1 MTAID
6 DRSGDD
12 RSGDALPN
20 DDRTFAWSL
29 AILRLTTG
37 AFFLVW
43 ALEKILAPEIA
54 RRVFETFY
62 FSSPSDTM
70 LLATGLLQ
78 LAFVLAFMAGLFRFW
93 TYGALL
99 AMHAVSVL
107 SSAPR
112 LFDPFT
118 PPNHLFWAGVPVLGL
133 LLALFLLR
141 KRDNFLVLGR
151 PDGRA
156 SGVLRSAALT
166 TLAALALLAAPQPAQ
181 ANANQDVVIHS
192 YAAQPKL
199 VDTTN
204 SHWIET
210 QDGVIVIDTQRIFP
224 EAERALRHVR
234 RLDKPVLGIFITHA
248 HSDHYG
254 GLSVFKAAFP
264 DAPVYAAEETIRS
277 MREDSRGYNAAR
289 KLRHGELFPSQ
300 AVIGANLPNRVIDDG
315 DVIELG
321 GVRLEVHKMGPSEAE
336 VTSMLYLADQ
346 GILFAGDLINDGFVP
361 APLESLDN
369 WLPQLDAI
377 AARYPEDTRVY
388 IGHGEEGP
396 LGPRLRAQRAYLE
409 DLSVLVDAAIEDEV
423 LTAEEADDI
432 SFELEA
438 LYPHWHG
445 VGGNPRQEVLRAV
458 AGFVAAQRGAE
469 VRVDAAF
476 R

>member
-6 DRSGDD
+6 DRPDDAPSKDD
-12 RSGDALPN
+12 RAL
-20 DDRTFAWSL
+20 AASL

-43 ALEKILAPEIA
+43 ALEKIFAPEIA

-99 AMHAVSVL
+99 AMHAVSVV

-112 LFDPFT
+112 LLDPFT

-141 KRDNFLVLGR
+141 KRDSFLVLGR

-156 SGVLRSAALT
+156 TGVLRSAAVT
-166 TLAALALLAAPQPAQ
+166 TLVALALLAAPQPAQ
-181 ANANQDVVIHS
+181 AVDGNDGIVIHS

-210 QDGVIVIDTQRIFP
+210 ETGVIVIDTQRIFP
-224 EAERALRHVR
+224 EAERAVRHIR
-234 RLDKPVLGIFITHA
+234 RLDKPVIGIFITHA
-248 HSDHYG
+248 HTDHYG

-289 KLRHGELFPSQ
+289 KARHGDVFPSQ
-300 AVIGANLPNRVIDDG
+300 AVISANLPERVIDDG
-315 DVIELG
+315 DLVELG

-346 GILFAGDLINDGFVP
+346 GVLFAGDLINDGFVP

-396 LGPRLRAQRAYLE
+396 LGPRLRAQQVYLE
-409 DLSVLVDAAIEDEV
+409 DLSTLVNEAIEDDL
-423 LTAEEADDI
+423 LTAGEADAI
-432 SFELEA
+432 SLELEA
-438 LYPHWHG
+438 RYPHWHG

-458 AGFVAAQRGAE
+458 AGFVAEQRGAE
-469 VRVDAAF
+469 VQVDAAF